1 MMATADVCRSRNE
14 ARPEDQRYAPETS
27 VSARWVAI
35 QRCEPILLWLTNSY
49 LCSLENM
56 IARFEEPSSMVRWDS
71 PLFTITWTDDELPM
85 DRIWDAV
92 THGNVKPP
100 NAGTQ
105 AVSGCALR
113 ATGGGMFC

>member
-1 MMATADVCRSRNE
+1 
-14 ARPEDQRYAPETS
+14 
-27 VSARWVAI
+27 
-35 QRCEPILLWLTNSY
+35 
-49 LCSLENM
+49 
-56 IARFEEPSSMVRWDS
+56 MVRWDS

-113 ATGGGMFC
+113 RWRSGERYADAHAGRESANVCIASP